1 MALSIAYMSDDD
13 IPAQQLIH
21 ELGKAGYSLL
31 ELFEFLLAAPGI
43 DAMKIRESYGR
54 RFAFSASRQMKK
66 AWRQQPD

>member
-21 ELGKAGYSLL
+21 ELGKAGYTLL
-31 ELFEFLLAAPGI
+31 ELFEFLF
-43 DAMKIRESYGR
+43 GR
-54 RFAFSASRQMKK
+54 TWDRCNEDTRKLWQALCFFSKPPDEK